1 MTYNIA
7 LHDGKRGFHH
17 PNSVFSP
24 LACLPLEFRAGHP
37 FGYVLQQRDG
47 VDEERARNGCFDE
60 AEESWTGLP
69 AEFTVKDLES
79 VRFRPALRGY
89 RMEDVDAAMAM
100 LRARLSE
107 LETAAPPAEA
117 ASPTRPTTSPDGPET
132 AAGPR

>member
-1 MTYNIA
+1 MPLWIVIGVAAAVFVLVFVVAATFN
-7 LHDGKRGFHH
+7 
-17 PNSVFSP
+17 VFSS
-24 LACLPLEFRAGHP
+24 ET
-37 FGYVLQQRDG
+37 V
-47 VDEERARNGCFDE
+47 DE

-69 AEFTVKDLES
+69 AEFTGNDLES

-107 LETAAPPAEA
+107 LETAAASAEGAPPT
-117 ASPTRPTTSPDGPET
+117 SPPTAPDGPET

>member
-1 MTYNIA
+1 MPLWIVIGVAAAVFVLVFVVAATFN
-7 LHDGKRGFHH
+7 
-17 PNSVFSP
+17 VFSS
-24 LACLPLEFRAGHP
+24 ET
-37 FGYVLQQRDG
+37 V
-47 VDEERARNGCFDE
+47 DE

-69 AEFTVKDLES
+69 AEFTVEDLES

-107 LETAAPPAEA
+107 FEAAADLAGAPAEEAPPT
-117 ASPTRPTTSPDGPET
+117 SPTPAADGPET

>member
-1 MTYNIA
+1 MPLWIVIGVAAAVFVLVFVVAATFN
-7 LHDGKRGFHH
+7 
-17 PNSVFSP
+17 VFSS
-24 LACLPLEFRAGHP
+24 ET
-37 FGYVLQQRDG
+37 V
-47 VDEERARNGCFDE
+47 DE

-107 LETAAPPAEA
+107 LETAAAPAEA